1 MFKLIPKLLYMILAC
16 FVGLFVMS
24 SLFVRAEYNYAAYGD
39 NPILQG
45 QRLWIYIPLGMLLF
59 VAGVLLYQ
67 TAQRLS
73 RYRPQMV
80 IPGILLGA
88 VIMQVALII
97 LFPRLPTDDSQTV
110 VALALSMLY
119 DHDYSTFDPGG
130 YLHMFPF
137 NFSMVVY
144 IKTLL
149 SWFPDNY
156 LVLKSFNILFS
167 LVTTLMIYLIYREL
181 YGKAGERDYGILLLA
196 ACYLPSLLMNNLIY
210 NDVIATAC
218 LTSGMYALIR
228 YLKQPSWTAILF
240 SSVLIA
246 LGNYFRGI
254 GVIFLI
260 AAILTIGMK
269 LRTLGW
275 RKGLVATVLLAG
287 LFNIPGWMQNSA
299 LQATGV
305 VDEPVGS
312 NAAPV
317 SMWLHMGINL
327 ERFGFWDNMQSY
339 NIYQREAGYDKA
351 VSAALFKEGIAEKLT
366 AASPGELMSMYFKK
380 IVWTWTEGT
389 YQIDRYGIGNDNNGW
404 NRGRV
409 SIMGGYSYSTF
420 ATKWF
425 AGNSWPRTMLLW
437 CLYAMNMLM
446 YGFILVR
453 LIGSI
458 RSKRYEE
465 VSLVLVLL
473 GFIGFYI
480 LWEIKSRYLYP
491 VYPLLM
497 VMSYMGFKDVY
508 RLFRAR
514 VLDHGRLF
522 LGKGGVR

>member
-1 MFKLIPKLLYMILAC
+1 MFKLIPKLLYMILIC
-16 FVGLFVMS
+16 FMGLFVGA

-45 QRLWIYIPLGMLLF
+45 QRLWIYIPLVLLLL

-67 TAQRLS
+67 AAQRLS
-73 RYRPQMV
+73 RYRPQVV
-80 IPGILLGA
+80 IPSILLSA
-88 VIMQVALII
+88 LIMQVALIF

-110 VALALSMLY
+110 VSLALDMLY

-156 LVLKSFNILFS
+156 LILKSFNILFS
-167 LVTTLMIYLIYREL
+167 LITTLMIYLIYREVS
-181 YGKAGERDYGILLLA
+181 GKAGERDYGILLLA
-196 ACYLPSLLMNNLIY
+196 TCYLPSLLMNNLIY

-228 YLKQPSWTAILF
+228 YLKQASWTAILF
-240 SSVLIA
+240 ASVLID

-260 AAILTIGMK
+260 AALLTIGMK
-269 LRTLGW
+269 LRVLGW
-275 RKGLVATVLLAG
+275 RKGLMAIVLLVG
-287 LFNIPGWMQNSA
+287 IFNVPGWMQNVS

-351 VSAALFKEGIAEKLT
+351 VSAELFKEGIAKKLA
-366 AASPGELMSMYFKK
+366 AASPGELISMYFKK

-389 YQIDRYGIGNDNNGW
+389 YQIDRYGIGNDDNNSGW
-404 NRGRV
+404 GRGRV
-409 SIMGGYSYSTF
+409 SIVGGYSYSTF

-425 AGNSWPRTMLLW
+425 AGDSWPRRMLLW
-437 CLYAMNMLM
+437 CLYTMNMLM

-491 VYPLLM
+491 IYPLLL
-497 VMSYMGFKDVY
+497 VISYMGFKDVY
-508 RLFRAR
+508 KLLRAR
-514 VLDHGRLF
+514 KLDHGRLF
-522 LGKGGVR
+522 LGKGE